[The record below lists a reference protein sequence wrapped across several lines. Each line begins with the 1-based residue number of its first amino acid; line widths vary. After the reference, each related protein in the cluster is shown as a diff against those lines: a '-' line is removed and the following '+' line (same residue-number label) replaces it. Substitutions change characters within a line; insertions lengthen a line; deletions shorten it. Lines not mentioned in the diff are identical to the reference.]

1 MLVAENN
8 RASSVSTLHRA
19 ANVLDGDDDGLED
32 DDDDVSGG
40 DDGLEDTDDDGG
52 ALLRTSGHPA
62 YHDDVLVGDG
72 DAIQHNSTNAPGMT
86 IVAHCG

>member
-32 DDDDVSGG
+32 
-40 DDGLEDTDDDGG
+40 TDDDGG

-62 YHDDVLVGDG
+62 
-72 DAIQHNSTNAPGMT
+72 
-86 IVAHCG
+86 

>member
-32 DDDDVSGG
+32 DDDVSGG

-62 YHDDVLVGDG
+62 
-72 DAIQHNSTNAPGMT
+72 
-86 IVAHCG
+86 